1 MKIDDIIR
9 IALNKTIQEHSQSSY
24 AKSFFWRKVSRE
36 RLLHYLKTSVAYEF
50 WMQVH
55 RIAVKRRPWKKDVIP
70 PTLDDLLIQLSKY
83 PVEIDQLVADNEERA
98 YVVRF
103 SNMAIMLTETH
114 ADTQLLLW
122 SAHGGGER
130 RIGGVLRDMV
140 EIMVKVNEA
149 LNDLP
154 SLVKKVYQA
163 SHTNLKSEEI
173 LLASAQVLIN
183 EMNIPPE
190 IHIITG
196 VDKKGLINTSVSK
209 GGYQKRCKST
219 LDTLQANIL
228 KTITLVTHYRFTG
241 YVEEV

>member
-1 MKIDDIIR
+1 
-9 IALNKTIQEHSQSSY
+9 
-24 AKSFFWRKVSRE
+24 
-36 RLLHYLKTSVAYEF
+36 
-50 WMQVH
+50 
-55 RIAVKRRPWKKDVIP
+55 
-70 PTLDDLLIQLSKY
+70 
-83 PVEIDQLVADNEERA
+83 
-98 YVVRF
+98 
-103 SNMAIMLTETH
+103 
-114 ADTQLLLW
+114 
-122 SAHGGGER
+122 
-130 RIGGVLRDMV
+130 MV

-228 KTITLVTHYRFTG
+228 KTITLVTQYRFTG

>member
-1 MKIDDIIR
+1 
-9 IALNKTIQEHSQSSY
+9 
-24 AKSFFWRKVSRE
+24 
-36 RLLHYLKTSVAYEF
+36 
-50 WMQVH
+50 
-55 RIAVKRRPWKKDVIP
+55 
-70 PTLDDLLIQLSKY
+70 
-83 PVEIDQLVADNEERA
+83 
-98 YVVRF
+98 
-103 SNMAIMLTETH
+103 MAIMLTETH

-122 SAHGGGER
+122 SAHGGER

-228 KTITLVTHYRFTG
+228 KTITLVTQYRFTG

>member
-1 MKIDDIIR
+1 
-9 IALNKTIQEHSQSSY
+9 
-24 AKSFFWRKVSRE
+24 
-36 RLLHYLKTSVAYEF
+36 
-50 WMQVH
+50 
-55 RIAVKRRPWKKDVIP
+55 
-70 PTLDDLLIQLSKY
+70 
-83 PVEIDQLVADNEERA
+83 
-98 YVVRF
+98 
-103 SNMAIMLTETH
+103 MAIMLTETH

-140 EIMVKVNEA
+140 EIMVKVNEV

-154 SLVKKVYQA
+154 SLVEKVYQA
-163 SHTNLKSEEI
+163 SHTNLKSEDI

-219 LDTLQANIL
+219 LDTLHANIL
-228 KTITLVTHYRFTG
+228 KTITLVTQYRFTG

>member
-83 PVEIDQLVADNEERA
+83 PVEIDQLVADNEERT

-122 SAHGGGER
+122 SAHGGER

-183 EMNIPPE
+183 DMNIPPE
-190 IHIITG
+190 IRVMTS
-196 VDKKGLINTSVSK
+196 VVKTGLISTLVSK
-209 GGYQKRCKST
+209 GGYQKQCKST
-219 LDTLQANIL
+219 LETLQANIL
-228 KTITLVTHYRFTG
+228 KSITLVTQNRFTG